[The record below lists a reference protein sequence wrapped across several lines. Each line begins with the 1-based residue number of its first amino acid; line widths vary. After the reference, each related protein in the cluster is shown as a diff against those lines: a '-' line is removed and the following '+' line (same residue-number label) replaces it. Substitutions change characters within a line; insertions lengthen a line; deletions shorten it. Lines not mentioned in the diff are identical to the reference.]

1 MKDMENEEVL
11 FQSKKKRAALRR
23 KAEEEAAR
31 GERDGEERRVSMTE
45 EGRVKVE
52 SVNGVRFY

>member
-1 MKDMENEEVL
+1 ML
-11 FQSKKKRAALRR
+11 FQSKKKRKAMRQAAEL
-23 KAEEEAAR
+23 EAAKKEVEES
-31 GERDGEERRVSMTE
+31 GGNETVVVDG